1 LQQAADATDQL
12 GQVTNSSKAIMARLN
27 DTIPETNFILSQF
40 VLNKS
45 IVLLLVSFSYIIIGP
60 YCILVLRLARSHIE
74 TAMQR
79 LKSLEATSPTDDEP
93 VYFSNALD
101 AAVGI
106 LQTPLQAVISKRRR
120 LLIAF
125 NVCFW
130 TMLPRIAH
138 DIMYL
143 VGNWDSARSLECGT
157 CGTCQSFYWLVS
169 EWLWQTPEFL
179 LVTFA
184 ISSTFPLALSLLL
197 LISDREKRLLFS
209 WSPQVQ
215 NGEQLET
222 SARTHDDIR
231 DQFKS
236 WFDFNHTFIRTE

>member
-1 LQQAADATDQL
+1 L
-12 GQVTNSSKAIMARLN
+12 KALYN
-27 DTIPETNFILSQF
+27 DTIPEANFFTSQF
-40 VLNKS
+40 VLNKA
-45 IVLLLVSFSYIIIGP
+45 IVLLLISFSYIIIGP
-60 YCILVLRLARSHIE
+60 YCILLLRLARSHIE

-79 LKSLEATSPTDDEP
+79 LKSLGAASPTDDEP

-101 AAVGI
+101 TAVGI
-106 LQTPLQAVISKRRR
+106 LQTPLQAAISKRRR

-215 NGEQLET
+215 NGEQLEL

-231 DQFKS
+231 DQYRISFATGK
-236 WFDFNHTFIRTE
+236 